1 MPFSQCAVM
10 RVWPCVWHVLLAC
23 WVPLEAPVWLSGG
36 MRPVALPR
44 ADAGAR
50 PAAARALPLGAKI
63 NKAYR
68 KTFLRAAFFFLRII
82 PRSLDPTARSSI
94 RCLRPPG
101 VSADPAVA
109 GRRAPSALPPAAAP

>member
-23 WVPLEAPVWLSGG
+23 WVPLEAPVAVRWHATY
-36 MRPVALPR
+36 VALPR

-68 KTFLRAAFFFLRII
+68 KTFIVFARFSFFANN
-82 PRSLDPTARSSI
+82 P
-94 RCLRPPG
+94 
-101 VSADPAVA
+101 
-109 GRRAPSALPPAAAP
+109 